1 MKTLKQFQLE
11 NKDCCK
17 NCGSYDH
24 ATKDCP
30 KIKKEEVEEV
40 EEALSPQDQTK
51 LKNQKRFAQKKLQ
64 MDRQKMQLKKAG
76 KLNVNHEEAEVYWS
90 SEALDQLDELNR
102 YEKETGK
109 SSGSLNMPKGK
120 PTQKGGTSSPVM
132 RAVRTKIRKD
142 TGKPEGQQKKVKG
155 KKPPVA
161 GEYGAR
167 RTPAQI
173 VQKRREQKKAADA
186 AMRDTRGT

>member
-24 ATKDCP
+24 VTKDCP

-132 RAVRTKIRKD
+132 RAVRSKIRKD

>member
-1 MKTLKQFQLE
+1 MKTLKQFQIE

-17 NCGSYDH
+17 KCGSYDH
-24 ATKDCP
+24 TTKDCP
-30 KIKKEEVEEV
+30 KIKKEETEV
-40 EEALSPQDQTK
+40 YWSSKALDQLEALSPQDQTK
-51 LKNQKRFAQKKLQ
+51 LRHQKRFAQKELQ
-64 MDRQKMQLKKAG
+64 INRQKMQLKKQG
-76 KLNVNHEEAEVYWS
+76 KLNVNHEEVE
-90 SEALDQLDELNR
+90 LDELNR

>member
-1 MKTLKQFQLE
+1 MKSLKQFQTE
-11 NKDCCK
+11 AKDCCK
-17 NCGSYDH
+17 ICGSYEH
-24 ATKDCP
+24 TTKDCP
-30 KIKKEEVEEV
+30 KKE
-40 EEALSPQDQTK
+40 Q
-51 LKNQKRFAQKKLQ
+51 
-64 MDRQKMQLKKAG
+64 
-76 KLNVNHEEAEVYWS
+76 AEVYWS
-90 SEALDQLDELNR
+90 SKALDQLDELNR

-120 PTQKGGTSSPVM
+120 PTKKGGDSSPVM
-132 RAVRTKIRKD
+132 RAVRSSIRKE
-142 TGKPEGQQKKVKG
+142 TGKPQGQQKKEKG

>member
-24 ATKDCP
+24 TTKDCP
-30 KIKKEEVEEV
+30 KIKKEEVEI
-40 EEALSPQDQTK
+40 EEALSPQDQIK

-64 MDRQKMQLKKAG
+64 IDRQKMQLKKTG

-90 SEALDQLDELNR
+90 SKALDQLDELNR